1 MRCVHRSYDEY
12 ASSLLSMTN
21 RFKSPATKGLVHASW
36 ALLAVILLWSAGCGK
51 VQFSDDPTLEL
62 EFSSDTVLFDTV
74 FTTIGSVTLPLK
86 VYNRNQEALRID
98 EIALSGGSDSPFR
111 VNIDGEIG
119 PSVTDWP
126 LLAEDSMWIFLE
138 VTVDPNSEQTPFVI
152 EDELRFNANGAE
164 QSVSLIAWGQNAHFH
179 GGLNELNPLP
189 TCDEVWTNDLPHVIY
204 GIVEVEPGCKLTIE
218 EGTQVHVHN
227 GGGLLVYQSTLDVQ
241 GALGSE
247 VVFQGDRLEDS
258 YADVPGQWGIELDF
272 QFETEYGI
280 EEVTAQRGG
289 IWLYGGVECT
299 MDYAILKNGTIGLQ
313 VDTTGTSTAPALDIR
328 NTIIHNMS
336 AYGMYAQGGTID
348 GFNNLFYD
356 CGQSTAAFTLGGAYR
371 LDHCTFA
378 NYWSE
383 GVRQAP
389 SVLFT
394 DWYEDIN
401 GNIQVRSLEGSQF
414 NNCIFWGNNY
424 SLTDFDELVVSLLN
438 PPANPFIRNS
448 SVDVQDEDFPLEI
461 LEATTTD
468 NAPPFASTSERD
480 FHLTSNN
487 TLWDGGAGQFAIG
500 LDLDGMPRVIG
511 LPDKGCFERQQ

>member
-1 MRCVHRSYDEY
+1 
-12 ASSLLSMTN
+12 MTN
-21 RFKSPATKGLVHASW
+21 RFKSPATKDLVHASW
-36 ALLAVILLWSAGCGK
+36 ALLAVVLLWSAGCGK

-111 VNIDGEIG
+111 VNIDGEVG

-164 QSVSLIAWGQNAHFH
+164 QAVSLIAWGQNAHFH

>member
-1 MRCVHRSYDEY
+1 
-12 ASSLLSMTN
+12 MTN

-36 ALLAVILLWSAGCGK
+36 ALLAVVLLWSAGCGK

-111 VNIDGEIG
+111 VNIDGEVG

-152 EDELRFNANGAE
+152 EDELRFNANGIE
-164 QSVSLIAWGQNAHFH
+164 QAVSLIAWGQNAHFH
-179 GGLNELNPLP
+179 GGLNELNPLS

>member
-1 MRCVHRSYDEY
+1 
-12 ASSLLSMTN
+12 MTN

>member
-1 MRCVHRSYDEY
+1 
-12 ASSLLSMTN
+12 MTN

-36 ALLAVILLWSAGCGK
+36 ALLAVVLLWSAGCGK
-51 VQFSDDPTLEL
+51 VQFSDDPTLKL

-98 EIALSGGSDSPFR
+98 EIALNGGSDSPFR

-313 VDTTGTSTAPALDIR
+313 VDTTGTSTEPALDIR

>member
-1 MRCVHRSYDEY
+1 
-12 ASSLLSMTN
+12 MTN

-36 ALLAVILLWSAGCGK
+36 ALLAVVLLWSAGCGK

>member
-1 MRCVHRSYDEY
+1 
-12 ASSLLSMTN
+12 MTN
-21 RFKSPATKGLVHASW
+21 RFKSPATKDLVHASW
-36 ALLAVILLWSAGCGK
+36 ALLAVVLLWSAGCGK

-111 VNIDGEIG
+111 VNIDGEVG

-152 EDELRFNANGAE
+152 EDELRFNANGIE
-164 QSVSLIAWGQNAHFH
+164 QAVSLIAWGQNAHFH
-179 GGLNELNPLP
+179 GGLNELNPLS

>member
-1 MRCVHRSYDEY
+1 M
-12 ASSLLSMTN
+12 MN
-21 RFKSPATKGLVHASW
+21 RFNSPATKGLVHASW
-36 ALLAVILLWSAGCGK
+36 ALLAVVLLWSAGCGK
-51 VQFSDDPTLEL
+51 VQFSDDPTLKL

-98 EIALSGGSDSPFR
+98 EIALNGGSDSPFR
-111 VNIDGEIG
+111 ANIDGEIG

-313 VDTTGTSTAPALDIR
+313 VDTTGTSTEPALDIR

>member
-1 MRCVHRSYDEY
+1 
-12 ASSLLSMTN
+12 MTN
-21 RFKSPATKGLVHASW
+21 RFKSPATRGLVHASW

>member
-1 MRCVHRSYDEY
+1 
-12 ASSLLSMTN
+12 MTN
-21 RFKSPATKGLVHASW
+21 RFNSPATKGLVHAGW
-36 ALLAVILLWSAGCGK
+36 ALLAVVLLWSAGCGK
-51 VQFSDDPTLEL
+51 VQFSDDPTLKL

-98 EIALSGGSDSPFR
+98 EIALNGGSDSPFR

-164 QSVSLIAWGQNAHFH
+164 QAVSLIAWGQNAHFH

-189 TCDEVWTNDLPHVIY
+189 SCDEVWTNDLPHVIY

-313 VDTTGTSTAPALDIR
+313 VDTTGTSTEPALDIR

>member
-1 MRCVHRSYDEY
+1 
-12 ASSLLSMTN
+12 MTN
-21 RFKSPATKGLVHASW
+21 RFKSPATKDLVHASW
-36 ALLAVILLWSAGCGK
+36 ALLAVVLLWSAGCGK

-111 VNIDGEIG
+111 VNIDGEVG

-152 EDELRFNANGAE
+152 EDELRFNANGIE
-164 QSVSLIAWGQNAHFH
+164 QAVSLIAWGQNAHFH

>member
-1 MRCVHRSYDEY
+1 M
-12 ASSLLSMTN
+12 MN
-21 RFKSPATKGLVHASW
+21 RFNSPATKGLVHASW
-36 ALLAVILLWSAGCGK
+36 ALLAVVLLWSAGCGK
-51 VQFSDDPTLEL
+51 VQFSDDPTLKL

-98 EIALSGGSDSPFR
+98 EIALNGGSDSPFR

-313 VDTTGTSTAPALDIR
+313 VDTTGTSTEPALDIR

>member
-1 MRCVHRSYDEY
+1 
-12 ASSLLSMTN
+12 MTN
-21 RFKSPATKGLVHASW
+21 RFKSPATKDLVHASW
-36 ALLAVILLWSAGCGK
+36 ALLAVVLLWSAGCGK

-111 VNIDGEIG
+111 VNIDGEVG

-152 EDELRFNANGAE
+152 EDELRFNANGIE
-164 QSVSLIAWGQNAHFH
+164 QAVSLIAWGQNAHFH
-179 GGLNELNPLP
+179 GGLNELNPLS

-328 NTIIHNMS
+328 NTVIHNMS

>member
-1 MRCVHRSYDEY
+1 
-12 ASSLLSMTN
+12 MTN

-36 ALLAVILLWSAGCGK
+36 ALLAVVLLWSAGCGK

-111 VNIDGEIG
+111 VNIDGEVG

-164 QSVSLIAWGQNAHFH
+164 QAVSLIAWGQNAHFH

>member
-1 MRCVHRSYDEY
+1 
-12 ASSLLSMTN
+12 MTN
-21 RFKSPATKGLVHASW
+21 CFKSPATKGLVHASW
-36 ALLAVILLWSAGCGK
+36 ALLAVVLLWSAGCGK

-62 EFSSDTVLFDTV
+62 EFSSDTILFDTV

-98 EIALSGGSDSPFR
+98 EIALNGGSDSPFR

>member
-1 MRCVHRSYDEY
+1 
-12 ASSLLSMTN
+12 MTN
-21 RFKSPATKGLVHASW
+21 RFNSPATKDFVHSGW
-36 ALLAVILLWSAGCGK
+36 ALLAVVLLWSAGCGK
-51 VQFSDDPTLEL
+51 VQFSDDPTLKL

-98 EIALSGGSDSPFR
+98 EIALNGGSDSPFR

-164 QSVSLIAWGQNAHFH
+164 QAVSLIAWGQNAHFH

-189 TCDEVWTNDLPHVIY
+189 SCDEVWTNDLPHVIY

-313 VDTTGTSTAPALDIR
+313 VDTTGTSTEPALDIR